1 MKALKTLLISAALLL
16 GCSLAQAQTQ
26 KVDALTAQKEL
37 MLAKI
42 NAEGI
47 RITALVDLAKG
58 TDDQFGK
65 GLLAGIIASSGKAAE
80 ADIEINV
87 PQERDWLDRTLQVA
101 NAFLPWI
108 QVRQNYQLQKEAG
121 RQSLEKYKYTLDSQQ
136 RATDSAFDFA
146 NRVNEKKPEYV
157 ILPAGGTLASEPAP
171 AAPVDEVEP
180 GGGV

>member
-1 MKALKTLLISAALLL
+1 MKALKTCLLAAALLL
-16 GCSLAQAQTQ
+16 GFSAAQAQTQ

-47 RITALVDLAKG
+47 RITALVNLANG
-58 TDDQFGK
+58 TTDQFGK
-65 GLLAGIIASSGKAAE
+65 GLLAGIIASSGKAAD

-87 PQERDWLDRTLQVA
+87 PQERDWIDRTLQVA

-146 NRVNEKKPEYV
+146 NRVNEKNPEYV
-157 ILPAGGTLASEPAP
+157 ILPAGGTLASGAEEPVVEE
-171 AAPVDEVEP
+171 PVVDA
-180 GGGV
+180 GGV